1 MAHTG
6 GHSLVLLQQAAVN
19 AAFDELKDPGLYSV
33 NGPPGTGKT
42 TLLRDIV
49 AGVEF
54 DRAQALVKFDNP
66 ETAFKGPRHKLVI
79 HGSRSGSERR
89 IYEFTASEIDP
100 SLMGYEILVASSNN
114 KAVENVTRELP
125 MADAIDMDNPPDY
138 FRSVAKRVYGNQGEP
153 WGLVA
158 AVLGNR
164 GNCRDFVKTF
174 WWPSDEPL
182 PGMKMPDVIPR
193 NSTDQV
199 KKQTAKKRWDK
210 ARSDFNKEVASYS
223 ARMQELD
230 GIYETIRRIPEMK
243 AEVDR
248 LAQTCAHFDQRV
260 RSAEA
265 AHQALRETVR
275 EAHDMD
281 LDACGK
287 LDHHLRSRPGW
298 FARVFRLR
306 RWREWDAKRGFLE
319 REVGESAAFE
329 AKSKQDVERA
339 FRELRNLNTK
349 LVESKRQLTN
359 SQSELDESRA
369 ILRGIKNEH
378 RKYVVDEEFR
388 SRSHSDWHKSVA
400 WLDPETQEI
409 RDRCFSAAFEVHSA
423 FIHAASNPIHDNLRV
438 ICEYLNQGGLPEN
451 LLGHLHSLWSTF
463 SLVVPV
469 ASTTFASVGR
479 LLGPMPQESI
489 GWLLIDEAGQ
499 ATPQAA
505 VGAIYRSKRA
515 VIVGDPKQ
523 TEPIVSIPDTLNDAI
538 CRNFDIDPQKWS
550 APAASAQVVADRSV
564 KYSSDIGGRLVGLPL
579 LVHRRCQEPM
589 FSIFNR
595 LAYGGLMVNDTP
607 EVPTSSIVEA
617 LGPSCWIDAQG
628 PSEDKWNPR
637 EGDRLVE
644 LLETLTGDLWAEQ
657 DVFVISPFRNVTR
670 GLTSRLTRRGSP
682 PGNLKLSEEDLKKWL
697 GDRCGTIHTF
707 QGKQAKSV
715 ILVLGASASYEG
727 GADAKPG

>member
-1 MAHTG
+1 
-6 GHSLVLLQQAAVN
+6 
-19 AAFDELKDPGLYSV
+19 
-33 NGPPGTGKT
+33 
-42 TLLRDIV
+42 
-49 AGVEF
+49 
-54 DRAQALVKFDNP
+54 
-66 ETAFKGPRHKLVI
+66 
-79 HGSRSGSERR
+79 
-89 IYEFTASEIDP
+89 
-100 SLMGYEILVASSNN
+100 
-114 KAVENVTRELP
+114 
-125 MADAIDMDNPPDY
+125 
-138 FRSVAKRVYGNQGEP
+138 
-153 WGLVA
+153 
-158 AVLGNR
+158 
-164 GNCRDFVKTF
+164 
-174 WWPSDEPL
+174 
-182 PGMKMPDVIPR
+182 MKMPDVIPR

-230 GIYETIRRIPEMK
+230 GIYESIRRISEMK

-248 LAQTCAHFDQRV
+248 LAQTCAHFDQQV

-275 EAHDMD
+275 EAHDMN

-359 SQSELDESRA
+359 SQSELDESRT

-438 ICEYLNQGGLPEN
+438 FCEYLNEGGLPEN

-469 ASTTFASVGR
+469 ASTTFSSVGR
-479 LLGPMPQESI
+479 MLGPMPQESI

-499 ATPQAA
+499 ALPQAA
-505 VGAIYRSKRA
+505 VGAMFRCKRA
-515 VIVGDPKQ
+515 VVVGDPKQ
-523 TEPIVSIPDTLNDAI
+523 IEPIVTMPESLNDAI
-538 CRNFDIDPQKWS
+538 CREFNVDPRLWS
-550 APAASAQVVADRSV
+550 GPAASVQVVADRSV
-564 KYSSDIGGRLVGLPL
+564 KYSSTIGERAVGAPL
-579 LVHRRCQEPM
+579 LVHRRCRDPM
-589 FSIFNR
+589 FRISNQ
-595 LAYGGLMVNDTP
+595 LAYDGLMVNDTP
-607 EVPTSSIVEA
+607 DTQHNAILDA
-617 LGPSCWIDAQG
+617 LGPSRWIDVQG
-628 PSEDKWNPR
+628 PSKDKWSR
-637 EGDRLVE
+637 EEGEQLI
-644 LLETLTGDLWAEQ
+644 LLMAQLAEKRVIGP
-657 DVFVISPFRNVTR
+657 DVFFISPFRNVVH
-670 GLTSRLTRRGSP
+670 GLRDRLLHERSLLGH
-682 PGNLKLSEEDLKKWL
+682 LKIRVE
-697 GDRCGTIHTF
+697 GDSKLADWVDERCGTIHTV
-707 QGKQAKSV
+707 QGKEAEAV
-715 ILVLGASASYEG
+715 FLILGASGSRELGARTWAGESPNLVNVAVSRAKHALYVIGDRNLWSSVDHFKEL
-727 GADAKPG
+727 ADALPYHQSV